1 MQASNSVRTNEKN
14 QILDIRGQNML
25 VILVKAGN
33 EARFYWVEDPG
44 MRRSP
49 PPLVSQ
55 LFRYTT

>member
-14 QILDIRGQNML
+14 QILDIRGQNTL

-33 EARFYWVEDPG
+33 EARFYWVEDPD

-49 PPLVSQ
+49 PPLVS
-55 LFRYTT
+55 